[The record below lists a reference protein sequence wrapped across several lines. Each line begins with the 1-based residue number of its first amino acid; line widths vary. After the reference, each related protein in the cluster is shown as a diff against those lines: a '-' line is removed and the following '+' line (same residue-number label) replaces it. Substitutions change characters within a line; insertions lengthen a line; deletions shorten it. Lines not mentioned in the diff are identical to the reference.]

1 MHTDDVVARWL
12 VFYEG
17 LHKGSSITQNQ
28 RDREEKDSHMDFET
42 KLAVYKGYLR
52 NSS

>member
-1 MHTDDVVARWL
+1 MHTDDGVARWL

-28 RDREEKDSHMDFET
+28 RDREEKESHMDFET
-42 KLAVYKGYLR
+42 
-52 NSS
+52 SCI